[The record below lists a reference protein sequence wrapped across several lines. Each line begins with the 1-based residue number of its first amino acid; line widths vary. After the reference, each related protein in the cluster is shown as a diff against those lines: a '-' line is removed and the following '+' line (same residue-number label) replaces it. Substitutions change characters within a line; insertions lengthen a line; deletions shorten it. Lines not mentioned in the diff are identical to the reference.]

1 MEDRTADNPLAVRQM
16 RTKKN
21 EERRITTG
29 VPNDDVGTPDLVLEI
44 VNAIAFHDVSYC
56 DVLNPAVYL
65 SPTSNPF
72 STRQ

>member
-44 VNAIAFHDVSYC
+44 VNAIAFHD
-56 DVLNPAVYL
+56 
-65 SPTSNPF
+65 
-72 STRQ
+72 